1 MSDRPPESSDRRI
14 EAVGP
19 ATWTAYG
26 ELRER
31 RVVVAL
37 RGILV
42 LTLDD
47 GAHLASELL
56 KAVRAPNAPNRT

>member
-1 MSDRPPESSDRRI
+1 MSDRPPESSDLRI

-47 GAHLASELL
+47 VRTSPAS
-56 KAVRAPNAPNRT
+56 R